1 MTDDSVSE
9 DRLRDDLTV
18 DRRLHPVVFLGGLV
32 FGAGL
37 ALSRMVR
44 PEVVLSFLRL
54 EDLGL
59 LFVMGGAAVVTGG
72 TIAVATRLDR
82 TAPLTGRP
90 YTRRLK
96 SMDRNVLVGGA
107 IFGVGWGISGVCPGA
122 AFASLGV
129 GNWPILAAIA
139 GMVVGAYLQA
149 AVWPLIAP
157 DGE

>member
-1 MTDDSVSE
+1 MA
-9 DRLRDDLTV
+9 
-18 DRRLHPVVFLGGLV
+18 DRRLPVVFVGGLI

-37 ALSRMVR
+37 AISRMVR

-59 LFVMGGAAVVTGG
+59 LFVMGGAAVVTGVV
-72 TIAVATRLDR
+72 IALATRSGR

-96 SMDRNVLVGGA
+96 SMDRNVLLGGA

-122 AFASLGV
+122 AIASVGV

-139 GMVVGAYLQA
+139 GMLAGAYLQA
-149 AVWPLIAP
+149 ALWPLLVT
-157 DGE
+157 GE